1 MIKLIITTK
10 GIDKVVST
18 MLKLQKTEVRRRA
31 ISVGAN
37 AAIEVVKDYYRD
49 GASAMWSGTGPTQGA
64 GRKKTQWWRGVANN
78 WNVTK
83 ANSQGATL
91 TNANT
96 VGFSHKITGGTI
108 KAMRKKFLT
117 IPVDPRAHG
126 LSAKGF
132 SNTFKSLGPLFR
144 VKNILAVS
152 DGEGKIKPIFVLKQS
167 VTQRPW
173 ANALVPEKN
182 YVDAF
187 AEGVLETLIGEAE
200 K

>member
-10 GIDKVVST
+10 GIDKVVSS
-18 MLKLQKTEVRRRA
+18 MLKLQSVEVRRRA
-31 ISVGAN
+31 ISAGAMD
-37 AAIEVVKDYYRD
+37 ATEVVKKYYRD
-49 GASAMWSGTGPTQGA
+49 GASAMWSGTGPTHGA

-78 WNVTK
+78 WNVSK

-108 KAMRKKFLT
+108 TAKRVKFLT

-126 LSAKGF
+126 LTAKTF
-132 SNTFKSLGPLFR
+132 SKTIAPLFR
-144 VKNILAVS
+144 VKNILAAK
-152 DGEGKIKPIFVLKQS
+152 DDDDKIKPIFVLKKS

-173 ANALVPEKN
+173 ANALPPEN
-182 YVDAF
+182 SYADAF
-187 AEGVLETLIGEAE
+187 AAGVLDTLIAEAE

>member
-1 MIKLIITTK
+1 MIKLTITTK
-10 GIDKVVST
+10 GIDNVVSS
-18 MLKLQKTEVRRRA
+18 MLKLQSVEIRRRA
-31 ISVGAN
+31 ISAGAMD
-37 AAIEVVKDYYRD
+37 ATEVVKKYYRD

-78 WNVTK
+78 WNVSK

-108 KAMRKKFLT
+108 TAKRAKFLT

-126 LSAKGF
+126 LTAKTF
-132 SNTFKSLGPLFR
+132 SKTIAPLFR
-144 VKNILAVS
+144 VKNILAIS
-152 DGEGKIKPIFVLKQS
+152 EEEGKIKPIFVLKKS
-167 VTQRPW
+167 ITQRPW
-173 ANALVPEKN
+173 ANALPPESS

-187 AEGVLETLIGEAE
+187 AAGVLDTLIAEAE

>member
-1 MIKLIITTK
+1 MIKLTITTK
-10 GIDKVVST
+10 GIDKVLAT
-18 MLKLQKTEVRRRA
+18 MIKLQSMEVRRRA

-37 AAIEVVKDYYRD
+37 AAIETVKDYYRE

-64 GRKKTQWWRGVANN
+64 GRKKTQWWRHVANN

-108 KAMRKKFLT
+108 TAKRAKFLT

-126 LSAKGF
+126 LSAEGF
-132 SNTFKSLGPLFR
+132 SNTFKRLGPLFR
-144 VKNILAVS
+144 VKNILAIS
-152 DGEGKIKPIFVLKQS
+152 EEEGKIKPIFVLKKS

-173 ANALVPEKN
+173 PNALVPESS

-187 AEGVLETLIGEAE
+187 AAGVLDTLIAEAE